1 MPAPTFA
8 SITPDNG
15 LSGGGDFRVI
25 TGTGFDVQAVLGDPV
40 PIVSVLFGTLPA
52 RRVQVTS
59 PTRLTCLPPRG
70 EIAEDATSLA
80 VPLTITNEDQGP
92 PNSVVTGDV
101 YTYRRPDLSED
112 SESHLSVVART
123 LRQRLMQQVIA
134 NVAMTTHVDF
144 DESTADLMN
153 RLAMA
158 KLPAVIMVGPDLELL
173 PIVNN
178 NAEPTV
184 TLPAGSSTPTDFEAR
199 DHVRQVNLT
208 YEIRLLTDSK
218 KQMMNLIQA
227 MVGFHQ
233 RNEYLTDVPRDP
245 LTPGAGVVRYPLQIV
260 SDFVAADIQSRSNVR
275 EAVGSW
281 LIEGVLLEN
290 GDIVESAPTL
300 DSVDVTIQQ
309 IP

>member
-1 MPAPTFA
+1 MPAPAFT
-8 SITPDNG
+8 SITPDSG
-15 LSGGGDFRVI
+15 LSGGGDLRVI
-25 TGTGFDVQAVLGDPV
+25 IGTGFDVQAVLGDDVPV
-40 PIVSVLFGTLPA
+40 VSVLFGTLPA
-52 RRVQVTS
+52 RRIQVTS

-70 EIAEDATSLA
+70 EILESETSLI

-101 YTYRRPDLSED
+101 YTYRRPDLSKLNQ
-112 SESHLSVVART
+112 SHLATVAKTFRD
-123 LRQRLMQQVIA
+123 RVGQQVIA

-153 RLAMA
+153 RLALA
-158 KLPAVIMVGPDLELL
+158 KLPAIVLVGPALELL

-178 NAEPTV
+178 NAEPIV
-184 TLPAGSSTPTDFEAR
+184 TLPVGDPEPTDFEAR
-199 DHVRQVNLT
+199 DQVRQVNMT

-218 KQMMNLIQA
+218 KQMLNLTQA
-227 MVGFHQ
+227 CYGFHQ

-260 SDFVAADIQSRSNVR
+260 SDFVAADARSRANVR

-309 IP
+309 LP